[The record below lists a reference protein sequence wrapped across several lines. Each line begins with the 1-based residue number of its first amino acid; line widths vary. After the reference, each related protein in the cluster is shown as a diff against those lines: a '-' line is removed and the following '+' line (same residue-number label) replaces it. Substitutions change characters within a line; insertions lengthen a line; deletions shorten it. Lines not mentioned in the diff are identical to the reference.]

1 MKYIL
6 FLIVLLT
13 YSILHG
19 KDYNLIFNFSGSY
32 KKNEMAFFDNSK
44 ISHNVYEAEWTDNY
58 GNYGSTYC
66 LTSIRYD
73 KNQIITFLDSYCR
86 FKDQDG
92 NKFTQHN
99 SRKGNELSAG
109 SGKAIFIEGEKIWK
123 HFDPTSVANRTL
135 SHAPQQ
141 CHIDARHSVSGPLQL
156 PARLHVAM
164 RCGF

>member
-92 NKFTQHN
+92 NKLPQHN

-109 SGKAIFIEGEKIWK
+109 SGKAIFIEGEKVWK
-123 HFDPTSVANRTL
+123 HLIGAECVYSIKYLEDRTFSIRKCKITENMHDKISKL
-135 SHAPQQ
+135 
-141 CHIDARHSVSGPLQL
+141 
-156 PARLHVAM
+156 
-164 RCGF
+164 